1 MKELFY
7 NKEKKYIIT
16 KLSCNSKEELL
27 SQLGGVLED
36 KGYVK
41 DTYVDAILEREKIF
55 PTGLPTAGVAVAIPH
70 TDSIHVNYKSI
81 CIGILEKP
89 VTFTVMATDDEFI
102 DVGLV
107 FMLAIKEPSHQID
120 LLQNLISLCQ
130 DEDLLLKISDGKD
143 LDFINETIKGIL

>member
-55 PTGLPTAGVAVAIPH
+55 PTGLPTAGVAV
-70 TDSIHVNYKSI
+70 DRKS
-81 CIGILEKP
+81 
-89 VTFTVMATDDEFI
+89 VV
-102 DVGLV
+102 
-107 FMLAIKEPSHQID
+107 
-120 LLQNLISLCQ
+120 
-130 DEDLLLKISDGKD
+130 
-143 LDFINETIKGIL
+143 